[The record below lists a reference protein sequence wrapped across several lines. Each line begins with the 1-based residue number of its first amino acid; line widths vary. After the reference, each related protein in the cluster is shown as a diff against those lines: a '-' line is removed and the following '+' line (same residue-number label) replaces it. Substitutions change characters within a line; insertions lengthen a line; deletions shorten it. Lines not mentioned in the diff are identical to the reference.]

1 MKSWQLLI
9 VSPKK
14 DLQSTD
20 SINSNEFLI
29 SYFFFPFDFRLKD
42 PENWIVLLGAHELS
56 GSRNDAQLSI
66 KVVKIKIHEKYN
78 PNTYVTIAT
87 LSIDSICCTQISWEF
102 IF

>member
-1 MKSWQLLI
+1 

-29 SYFFFPFDFRLKD
+29 SYFFFPFDFRLKE
-42 PENWIVLLGAHELS
+42 PENWIVLLGARELS

-66 KVVKIKIHEKYN
+66 KVAKIKIHEKYN
-78 PNTYVTIAT
+78 PRHWVRIKTT
-87 LSIDSICCTQISWEF
+87 
-102 IF
+102 